1 MYIEGHADSVIH
13 SISKVYMV
21 GTFPYPPLQAVFRS
35 LVISSLIKQLLP
47 HVTTGAMN
55 IKIFCRDSGLPVQI
69 PFISLYL
76 LY

>member
-21 GTFPYPPLQAVFRS
+21 GTFPYPPPTVFRS

-47 HVTTGAMN
+47 HVTTGAYEYQN
-55 IKIFCRDSGLPVQI
+55 ILQR
-69 PFISLYL
+69 
-76 LY
+76 

>member
-21 GTFPYPPLQAVFRS
+21 GTFPYPPLQTAFRS